1 MNNRKYPF
9 HESLKLEL
17 YKIDSPLWAL
27 RLVRQISYN
36 LDCTQNEAEL
46 ILTMTPH
53 SFYYTVENLYSLMS
67 HLSTN
72 TIDKMIRKLVFIGAL
87 EKHSSDNPELPV
99 TYSLRQE
106 LKNCIKQL
114 DKESLRGK

>member
-9 HESLKLEL
+9 HDSLKLEL

-36 LDCTQNEAEL
+36 LDCNHSEAEL
-46 ILTMTPH
+46 ILAMAPH
-53 SFYYTVENLYSLMS
+53 SLHYTVENLYSLMP
-67 HLSTN
+67 HLAVSTL
-72 TIDKMIRKLVFIGAL
+72 DKMIRKLVLIGAL
-87 EKHSSDNPELPV
+87 QKHVGNESTIPA
-99 TYSLRQE
+99 TYSLHQE